1 MIFILYPHQLFK
13 DIELLKGKKV
23 LLIEEP
29 LFFTQ
34 YNFHIQKLILHRASM
49 QFYKDYLKTNGLN
62 VEYFEDES
70 YIDKYKN
77 TKIYMY
83 DVVDDF
89 LSKKIIKN
97 FKDITIYKNPNFL
110 NVNDQN
116 KFMHNYYINRRKELN
131 ILVDENKKP
140 IGAKWSFDSE
150 NRKKLPKNKKAPL
163 CLEFQNRY
171 IDEAK
176 EYCKKFN
183 TIGEAK
189 SFYYPITFDEA
200 KINLEYFLGE
210 KFECFG
216 EYQDAI
222 VQNASFLYHSN
233 ISSSL
238 NIGLLSLDEV
248 LNCILKS
255 QVPLNSKE
263 GFIRQIIGWREFMLS
278 TYKSSHVKLRTSNF
292 FGFKNRLPKKL
303 LAGDSGLRVV
313 DDVIKKLN
321 TSAYNHHIERLMILG
336 NIFLLLRID
345 PNEVYEFFMRNYIDA
360 YDWVMVG
367 NVYGMSG
374 FSDGGSIT
382 TKPYI
387 SSSNYILKMSEDYK
401 KSEPWCKIWDGLYW
415 SFLDEY
421 KNYFENSTRMKMQ
434 LSLLNKMEKEKLQ
447 THKDIAK
454 RFLKE
459 LYI

>member
-49 QFYKDYLKTNGLN
+49 QFYKDYLKTNSLN